1 MDTYKVDYMDADG
14 EIITLNIEASGVIKT
29 PDKTL
34 TFLDEHGEDEA
45 VFYLEDIIG
54 YRKAKK

>member
-34 TFLDEHGEDEA
+34 TFLDKYGEDEA

-54 YRKAKK
+54 YRKVEK